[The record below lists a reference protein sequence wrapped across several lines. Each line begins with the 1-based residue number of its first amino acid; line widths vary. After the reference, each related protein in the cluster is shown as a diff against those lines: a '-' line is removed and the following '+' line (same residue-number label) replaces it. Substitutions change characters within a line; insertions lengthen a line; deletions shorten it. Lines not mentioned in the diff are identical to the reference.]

1 MFFLSHFAFLI
12 VNRLKYPHTHT
23 LRQTPVAKFVKF
35 HADHVK
41 RQKKETEKTLER
53 ERECENIRKSLRMD
67 LDESSNMLYL
77 VFVAFEHVGV

>member
-1 MFFLSHFAFLI
+1 MRDRQTGRQIVSICFLSHFAFLI

-53 ERECENIRKSLRMD
+53 ER
-67 LDESSNMLYL
+67 
-77 VFVAFEHVGV
+77 V